1 LVRWLQDTYDI
12 SQRRAC
18 RLMGM
23 VRSSLCYKSRQPDT
37 SALKL
42 RMRDL
47 ATARVRYG
55 YRRIH
60 VLLRREGWVLN
71 HKKVYRLYKLEGL
84 SLRLKKSKKRVSR
97 LRVVQP
103 QAQSPNER
111 WSLDFMSDTLGSG
124 PRIRVLTIVDHF
136 SRVSPA
142 IEVDTSLSGRRVIE
156 VLERAAEQFGLPRTI
171 CVDNGP
177 EFSGRALD
185 QWAHQNGVKLQF
197 SRPGKPTDNAM
208 IETFNAK
215 VRAECLDQHW
225 FRSLDEARE
234 QVEAW
239 RQEYNEH
246 RPHSSLNNLTPAEFI
261 YHWLGQQHLKN
272 AAA

>member
-1 LVRWLQDTYDI
+1 MDI
-12 SQRRAC
+12 VPASFRYR
-18 RLMGM
+18 G
-23 VRSSLCYKSRQPDT
+23 RSPDT

-47 ATARVRYG
+47 AASRVRYG

-103 QAQSPNER
+103 EALSPNER
-111 WSLDFMSDTLGSG
+111 WSLDFMLDTLGSG
-124 PRIRVLTIVDHF
+124 RRIRVLTIVDHF

-142 IEVDTSLSGRRVIE
+142 IEVDVSLSGRRVIE
-156 VLERAAEQFGLPRTI
+156 VLERAAEQHSLPKTI

-185 QWAHQNGVKLQF
+185 QWAHQNGVNLQF

-225 FRSLDEARE
+225 FRSLQEAQE
-234 QVEAW
+234 QLESW
-239 RQEYNEH
+239 RTEYNEQ
-246 RPHSSLNNLTPAEFI
+246 RPHSSLNNQTPAEFMAL
-261 YHWLGQQHLKN
+261 WQVQQPLKK

>member
-1 LVRWLQDTYDI
+1 MRWLQDTYNI

-18 RLMGM
+18 RLMDIVPASFRYRG
-23 VRSSLCYKSRQPDT
+23 RSPDT

-47 ATARVRYG
+47 AASRVRYG

-103 QAQSPNER
+103 EALSPNER

-177 EFSGRALD
+177 EFSGQALD

-234 QVEAW
+234 QVESW
-239 RQEYNEH
+239 RQEYNEQ
-246 RPHSSLNNLTPAEFI
+246 RPHSSLNDQTPAEFMD
-261 YHWLGQQHLKN
+261 HWRCQQRLKN
-272 AAA
+272 AAV

>member
-1 LVRWLQDTYDI
+1 MGIVRASLRYQ
-12 SQRRAC
+12 SRR
-18 RLMGM
+18 
-23 VRSSLCYKSRQPDT
+23 PDT
-37 SALKL
+37 SVLRL

-47 ATARVRYG
+47 AAARVRYG

-97 LRVVQP
+97 PRVVQP
-103 QAQSPNER
+103 TALTPHER

-124 PRIRVLTIVDHF
+124 PRIKVLTVVDHF

-142 IEVDTSLSGRRVIE
+142 IEVDTSLPGRRVIE
-156 VLERAAEQFGLPRTI
+156 VLERATARYGLPKTI

-185 QWAHQNGVKLQF
+185 QWAHQHGVKLQF

-225 FRSLDEARE
+225 FSSLQEAKMQLE
-234 QVEAW
+234 TW
-239 RQEYNEH
+239 RKDYNEH
-246 RPHSSLNNLTPAEFI
+246 RPHSSLGNKTPAEFMVCWQ
-261 YHWLGQQHLKN
+261 HHQQPEKTKS
-272 AAA
+272 